1 MITLV
6 ADANIIFSFFSP
18 KSKARE
24 IAISGEVK
32 LFSPQFLLKELGEHK
47 DEVKEK
53 FRLNE
58 TQFQLV
64 LELVKAVVEFI
75 PLEDFKEFIEE
86 ASRISPDKDDIQYL
100 ALSLKL
106 GAPLWSNDNRLKQ
119 QLRVKIVSTKE
130 LIEIL
135 K

>member
-1 MITLV
+1 MISLV
-6 ADANIIFSFFSP
+6 VNANIIFSFFSP

-32 LFSPQFLLKELGEHK
+32 LFSPQFLLKELDKHK

-53 FRLNE
+53 FGLNE
-58 TQFQLV
+58 TRFQLV

-86 ASRISPDKDDIQYL
+86 ASRISPDRDDIQYL

-106 GAPLWSNDNRLKQ
+106 GTPLWSNDNRLKQ

>member
-1 MITLV
+1 LITLV

-32 LFSPQFLLKELGEHK
+32 LYSPKFLLKELDEHK

-53 FRLNE
+53 FGLNE

-75 PLEDFKEFIEE
+75 PLEDFKEFIGGKQN
-86 ASRISPDKDDIQYL
+86 IS
-100 ALSLKL
+100 
-106 GAPLWSNDNRLKQ
+106 
-119 QLRVKIVSTKE
+119 
-130 LIEIL
+130 
-135 K
+135 